1 MLATTILI
9 YLAIIAGIGWMYSAF
24 NPDGGKVQVLVDNE
38 PVETDAAGC
47 SFNVAI
53 VTTTLLFTLLNT
65 GIGLVRKV
73 ALTLTVT
80 LTPPSPDPSPSP
92 SPNPSPNPNPDP
104 NQVAPHASVLTSAI
118 VTGYCTILCYGALG
132 SILLG
137 LGLGLGL
144 A

>member
-1 MLATTILI
+1 M
-9 YLAIIAGIGWMYSAF
+9 
-24 NPDGGKVQVLVDNE
+24 LVDNE
-38 PVETDAAGC
+38 PEETDAAGC
-47 SFNVAI
+47 SFNIAI

-80 LTPPSPDPSPSP
+80 LPPPNPNPSP
-92 SPNPSPNPNPDP
+92 SPNPNPNRNPDP

-132 SILLG
+132 SRLLG
-137 LGLGLGL
+137 LRLGL
-144 A
+144 AQP